1 MKAYRRSFEVGTLEV
16 VRRHFVTLA
25 LDAANLFFQS
35 RVFDTELLNRFLK
48 LFYCRFVLVH
58 TLRLAYV
65 ARSARYGRELRFV

>member
-1 MKAYRRSFEVGTLEV
+1 
-16 VRRHFVTLA
+16 
-25 LDAANLFFQS
+25 
-35 RVFDTELLNRFLK
+35 LNRFLK